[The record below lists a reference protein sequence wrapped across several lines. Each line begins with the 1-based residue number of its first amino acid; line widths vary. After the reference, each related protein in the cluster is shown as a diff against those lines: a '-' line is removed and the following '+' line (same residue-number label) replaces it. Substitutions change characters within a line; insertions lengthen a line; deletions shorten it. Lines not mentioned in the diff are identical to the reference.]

1 MKLSNFTKLSLSKDL
16 RHEVIIGVAGIVSI
30 VGIYIIVSDYNDY
43 KKIEEG
49 LQMRDIVNKAQDTVK
64 TGMNSVTSVTTQVRD
79 TIYGKI
85 KSLLPF

>member
-64 TGMNSVTSVTTQVRD
+64 TGMNSVTSVTTKARD